1 VLGIQTFAK
10 LTLTSVS
17 SVKRRYQARYAKVA
31 FFMAL
36 FCLALVST
44 GQSHAAWYEAKGQA
58 VIVNGNKEK
67 ARRDATEEA
76 LKQALLFA
84 GASIS
89 SVQQLTNGLLESEDI
104 TISSSGEVDHLEL
117 TDEVWHSD
125 YVTVSVRADIFPA
138 AKQCTAVE
146 YDKNIATSYF
156 MVENRN
162 HLVEGKIPN
171 FSEAVTRKL
180 ATEMS
185 AQAQNLNLAYIAPH
199 TTRWGVNGLEENVRA
214 LSQQSNA
221 QFVLIGSI
229 NDVSVER
236 QRPSSIAFWKE
247 EKATRYFSL
256 SIKVFDGINSGLL
269 LQQDYITEA
278 NWPFDRFTDVDEF
291 SSTFWRTDY
300 GNAIRKQMQQLT
312 ADINETIACQPMTGR
327 VLNVAGSHISVSLG
341 RDNGIQNGDE
351 LFVYQTSEIIDR
363 HGKAYLQYHI
373 YPGAFVVENA
383 YGNTARLIHKDSGI
397 IANIQESDFVIK
409 R

>member
-1 VLGIQTFAK
+1 MLGKQTFAK
-10 LTLTSVS
+10 LASASVTTG
-17 SVKRRYQARYAKVA
+17 KRRYQARYAKNV

-36 FCLALVST
+36 FCLALLST
-44 GQSHAAWYEAKGQA
+44 RQSYAAWYEAKGQA

-67 ARRDATEEA
+67 ARRDAIEEA

-104 TISSSGEVDHLEL
+104 TISSSGEVDRLEL
-117 TDEVWHSD
+117 TDEVWHRD

-138 AKQCTAVE
+138 AKQCSAVE

-162 HLVEGKIPN
+162 HLVEGKIPQ
-171 FSEAVTRKL
+171 FSEAVTKKL

-185 AQAQNLNLAYIAPH
+185 AQAPHLHLAYIAPH
-199 TTRWGVNGLEENVRA
+199 TTRWGINGLEENVRA
-214 LSQQSNA
+214 LSQQSNT

-229 NDVSVER
+229 SDVSVER
-236 QRPSSIAFWKE
+236 QRPSSFALWKK

-256 SIKVFDGINSGLL
+256 DIKVFDGINSGLL
-269 LQQDYITEA
+269 MQKNYVTEA
-278 NWPFDRFTDVDEF
+278 EWPFDRFTDVDEF
-291 SSTFWRTDY
+291 STSFWRTEY
-300 GNAIRKQMQQLT
+300 GSAIKKQMHELT

-341 RDNGIQNGDE
+341 RDNGIRPGDE

-383 YGNTARLIHKDSGI
+383 YGNTAKLVHKDSGI
-397 IANIQESDFVIK
+397 IANIQQSDFVIK

>member
-1 VLGIQTFAK
+1 MSFN
-10 LTLTSVS
+10 
-17 SVKRRYQARYAKVA
+17 VA
-31 FFMAL
+31 SIMAL
-36 FCLALVST
+36 FCLTFVIS

-58 VIVNGNKEK
+58 IIVNGNKEK

-117 TDEVWHSD
+117 TDEVWHSN

-138 AKQCTAVE
+138 TKQCSAVD

-156 MVENRN
+156 MVENRQ

-185 AQAQNLNLAYIAPH
+185 AQAQHLNLSFIAPH
-199 TTRWGVNGLEENVRA
+199 TTRWGINGLEENVRA
-214 LSQQSNA
+214 LSEKSNA
-221 QFVLIGSI
+221 QFVLVGSI
-229 NDVSVER
+229 SDVSVQR
-236 QRPSSIAFWKE
+236 DRPSSLAFWKE

-269 LQQDYITEA
+269 MQRDYLTEA
-278 NWPFDRFTDVDEF
+278 DWPFDRFTDVDEF
-291 SSTFWRTDY
+291 SAVFWRSEFGD
-300 GNAIRKQMQQLT
+300 AIKKQMHQLT
-312 ADINETIACQPMTGR
+312 TDISETIACQPLTGR
-327 VLNVAGSHISVSLG
+327 VLDVTGSHLSVSLG
-341 RDNGIQNGDE
+341 RDNGIQTGDT
-351 LFVYQTSEIIDR
+351 LFVYQTSEIVDR
-363 HGKAYLQYHI
+363 QGKAYLQYHI
-373 YPGAFVVENA
+373 YPGEFVVENA
-383 YGNTARLIHKDSGI
+383 YGNSAKIIHKGSGI